1 MPLFVLIGRDGADGV
16 ERRKMHRAAHL
27 ENLERT
33 DNLGRLFFAGP
44 LKDPDG
50 TARGSVVIFEAESR
64 AAAEQFVSQD
74 PYMREGVFALVEVFE
89 TLRVFPKE

>member
-16 ERRKMHRAAHL
+16 ERRKIHRAAHL

-44 LKDPDG
+44 LKDRDG
-50 TARGSVVIFEAESR
+50 TPRGSVVIFEAESH
-64 AAAEQFVSQD
+64 AAAEEFVARD
-74 PYMREGVFALVEVFE
+74 PYMEQGVFAQVEVFE
-89 TLRVFPKE
+89 TARVFPKE